1 VLHREDLI
9 LLSQFP
15 QVTFDSVLLDR
26 VLIAKVDPEI
36 AGMLPAE
43 STQRG
48 KTVVKVRGTRD
59 NHFDL
64 VELGAYF
71 G

>member
-1 VLHREDLI
+1 
-9 LLSQFP
+9 
-15 QVTFDSVLLDR
+15 VTFDSVLLDR

-64 VELGAYF
+64 VEPGAYF

>member
-1 VLHREDLI
+1 M
-9 LLSQFP
+9 
-15 QVTFDSVLLDR
+15 TFDSVLLDR

-36 AGMLPAE
+36 TGMLPAE

-48 KTVVKVRGTRD
+48 KTAIKVRGSGD

-64 VELGAYF
+64 VEMGPHF